1 MAYIIDLQYY
11 SDERGTLTVVD
22 NVLPFDIKR
31 SYYITN
37 VNHLK
42 RGGHRHLELVEVV
55 IAMNGSF
62 IAFVDNGKEKKEFLL
77 DTPHKCLVL
86 EVGDWHNF
94 RNFSEGAILLSLA
107 STHYDH
113 LDYVYEPYIY

>member
-1 MAYIIDLQYY
+1 MAYIIDFEYF

-22 NVLPFDIKR
+22 KVLPFEIKR

-42 RGGHRHLELVEVV
+42 RGGHRHLKLVEA
-55 IAMNGSF
+55 IISINGSF
-62 IAFVDNGKEKKEFLL
+62 TAYIDNGVKKQEFLL
-77 DTPHKCLVL
+77 DTPQKCVIIEL
-86 EVGDWHNF
+86 GDWHHF
-94 RNFSEGAILLSLA
+94 YNFSDGAILLALA

-113 LDYVYEPYIY
+113 DDYIYEPYNY